1 MENPKPFPIEDISAT
16 MLRRA
21 RCDRKHYSTNARSN
35 IEKLKS
41 EQNGFTLSN
50 FSKNE
55 GRGDIFHPSNKQ
67 QLYRM
72 WSWIER
78 IEFLSSIE
86 FARTERQHWPAR
98 GLHDS
103 GVLRLLRLEH
113 NPVTKPE
120 DKTSAV
126 KSTLFPHTVYDSEQ
140 RR

>member
-41 EQNGFTLSN
+41 EQNGFTLSI

-55 GRGDIFHPSNKQ
+55 RRGDIFHPTNKQ
-67 QLYRM
+67 QLHRM
-72 WSWIER
+72 WTWIEK
-78 IEFLSSIE
+78 ILSSIE